1 LPLAITVS
9 LFVALAVAGSVRYDN
24 FLAPQV
30 FLNLLVDN
38 AFLCIVA
45 VGMTFVILTGG
56 IDLSVGAVVSL
67 TTMILASLVQDHG
80 VSPLLAI
87 PLVLAVGALFGLLHG
102 VLIQRFGLQPFIV
115 TLAGM
120 FLARG
125 LAFLIST
132 ESISVGHPVY
142 QELAA
147 VRIPLGDGSIS
158 IGAAVACAV
167 VAAGIWLAHATA
179 FGRTVYAVGGDE
191 AAARLMGLRVDR
203 TVVGVYVL
211 SGFCAALA
219 GVVVTL
225 YMLSGY
231 SLHGSGLEL
240 DAIAAV
246 VIGGTLLRGGIGYVA
261 GTFVGVMILGIIQT
275 LIAFDGTLS
284 SWWTRIVAG
293 ALLLVL
299 PAAAVSECAAA
310 KRHGPWPAR
319 RSGSLAARH
328 RRASEQATAAAAAHV
343 ARGQAHRRGRDV
355 QRPQVLPAECDLRAL
370 LTGSAMLRSSPAGE

>member
-1 LPLAITVS
+1 VAAGNTAGSPRTLRWRIDARLMPLAITAC
-9 LFVALAVAGSVRYDN
+9 LFLALVAAGSMLYHN

-56 IDLSVGAVVSL
+56 IDLSVGAIVAL
-67 TTMILASLVQDHG
+67 TTMISASLVQKHG
-80 VSPLLAI
+80 VSPFAAI
-87 PLVLAVGALFGLLHG
+87 PLVLAVGAAFGLLHG
-102 VLIQRFGLQPFIV
+102 VLIQYLRLQPFIV

-125 LAFLIST
+125 LAFLIGT
-132 ESISVGHPVY
+132 ESIAVDHPVY
-142 QELAA
+142 QELASA
-147 VRIPLGDGSIS
+147 RIPLGFGSLS
-158 IGAAVACAV
+158 IGAAVACVV
-167 VAAGIWLAHATA
+167 VAAGIWLAHATP

-203 TVVGVYVL
+203 TVVGVYLL
-211 SGFCAALA
+211 SGFCSALA
-219 GVVVTL
+219 GVVMTL

-246 VIGGTLLRGGIGYVA
+246 VIGGTLLRGGIGYVS

-275 LIAFDGTLS
+275 LISFDGTLS
-284 SWWTRIVAG
+284 SWWTKIVAG
-293 ALLLVL
+293 ALLLAFCLLQRFLEVR
-299 PAAAVSECAAA
+299 S
-310 KRHGPWPAR
+310 PAR
-319 RSGSLAARH
+319 
-328 RRASEQATAAAAAHV
+328 
-343 ARGQAHRRGRDV
+343 
-355 QRPQVLPAECDLRAL
+355 
-370 LTGSAMLRSSPAGE
+370 